1 MILSQD
7 DFDSIIKEFNNLDNE
22 ISVYVTENNGGDYSI
37 K

>member
-7 DFDSIIKEFNNLDNE
+7 DLDSIIKEFNNLDNE
-22 ISVYVTENNGGDYSI
+22 ISAYVIENNGGDYSI